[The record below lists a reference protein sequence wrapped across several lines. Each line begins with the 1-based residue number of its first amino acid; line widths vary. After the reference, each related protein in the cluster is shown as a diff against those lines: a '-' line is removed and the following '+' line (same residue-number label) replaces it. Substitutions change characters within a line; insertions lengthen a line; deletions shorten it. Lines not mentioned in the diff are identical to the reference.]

1 MAGQDESA
9 DLARPAPLCLW
20 RVSGRWDNRTM
31 KRSLLSCVLVLGLTM
46 PVSSPAHA
54 IFGLST
60 CEKVK
65 KQILAYEKIEKPLV
79 KEWQNY
85 AGDWIHSYSGE
96 SQLKIQ
102 QRWINLVNLEVK
114 MYTLEINNP
123 KCFTNSQNIY
133 IKNVYPA
140 WKKYQSIN
148 RFDPTANNADNGNGY
163 YISVSWDSIY
173 NQ

>member
-1 MAGQDESA
+1 
-9 DLARPAPLCLW
+9 
-20 RVSGRWDNRTM
+20 M
-31 KRSLLSCVLVLGLTM
+31 KRLLVAVVVMMGLLATSLTPANAILGL
-46 PVSSPAHA
+46 SK
-54 IFGLST
+54 

-79 KEWQNY
+79 KDWQNY
-85 AGDWIHSYSGE
+85 AGDWIWSYSTD

-102 QRWINLVNLEVK
+102 QRWTNLVNLEVK

-133 IKNVYPA
+133 IKNVYPE
-140 WKKYQSIN
+140 WKKSQSIN
-148 RFDPTANNADNGNGY
+148 KFYPNANNADNGKGY
-163 YISVSWDSIY
+163 YTTVSWDSIY

>member
-1 MAGQDESA
+1 
-9 DLARPAPLCLW
+9 
-20 RVSGRWDNRTM
+20 M
-31 KRSLLSCVLVLGLTM
+31 KRLLVAVVVMMGLLTTSLTPANAILGL
-46 PVSSPAHA
+46 SK
-54 IFGLST
+54 

-79 KEWQNY
+79 KDWQNY
-85 AGDWIHSYSGE
+85 AGDWIFDYSRE

-133 IKNVYPA
+133 INDAYLD
-140 WKKYQSIN
+140 WKKSQSIN
-148 RFDPTANNADNGNGY
+148 KFNPTANNADNGNGY
-163 YISVSWDSIY
+163 YISVNWDSIY